1 MREGWERLELGRLCN
16 FVRGPFGGS
25 LKKSSFVEEGYAVYE
40 QQHAINDQFSKIRYY
55 VDKAKFNEME
65 RFELKAGDII
75 MSCSGTMGKVALV
88 PDGHP
93 KGIINQALLKLT
105 PTNAITG
112 EFLLQWMQSPD
123 FYDQLNKYSK
133 GVAIKNVASVKT
145 LKTIQIPLPPPF
157 PNKSGLSPF

>member
-75 MSCSGTMGKVALV
+75 MS
-88 PDGHP
+88 
-93 KGIINQALLKLT
+93 
-105 PTNAITG
+105 
-112 EFLLQWMQSPD
+112 
-123 FYDQLNKYSK
+123 
-133 GVAIKNVASVKT
+133 
-145 LKTIQIPLPPPF
+145 
-157 PNKSGLSPF
+157 